1 MRNLFST
8 RPLFDVVGGN
18 DSRQVVGA
26 VWENVMIVL
35 VVVVEKGGFV
45 LTSKSCRGVP
55 GMEPYDELV
64 RVLGGVSRRRPNLS
78 YLAGD
83 AVRDMKDEPPE
94 AAEPPDAVRLWFRR
108 PGRVGIWSDDWL
120 ASEGC
125 GLFLLALTRAAAA
138 WDSC

>member
-8 RPLFDVVGGN
+8 GPLFGVVGGN
-18 DSRQVVGA
+18 DRSRQVAGA
-26 VWENVMIVL
+26 VWQNVVIVL
-35 VVVVEKGGFV
+35 VVVVAKGGFV

-94 AAEPPDAVRLWFRR
+94 AAEPPDAVRL
-108 PGRVGIWSDDWL
+108 
-120 ASEGC
+120 
-125 GLFLLALTRAAAA
+125 
-138 WDSC
+138 